1 MARLCLAGRLDRE
14 SAMKNDSEQLD
25 ARYFQWCVGSIHFQT
40 GRALSHESGAGRRK
54 EFKMPKRGTIQLL
67 AGFIFTFWGGV
78 SALLTRFA
86 TSPAVQGGEVGI
98 AIVCLASGAIF
109 FVAGFIQ
116 VCGHPR
122 RVATMLD
129 MLF

>member
-1 MARLCLAGRLDRE
+1 MT
-14 SAMKNDSEQLD
+14 
-25 ARYFQWCVGSIHFQT
+25 GSDFCSI
-40 GRALSHESGAGRRK
+40 RK
-54 EFKMPKRGTIQLL
+54 FLGLMDVLNMPKHGTAL
-67 AGFIFTFWGGV
+67 FWGGV

-98 AIVCLASGAIF
+98 TIVCLASVAIF

-116 VCGHPR
+116 AYGQPR